1 MKKIKILLALQ
12 LRALFAA
19 SRRRQGKTRSAGI
32 KVLMALAFLYVGG
45 VMMPTAWSARCAG
58 WALAGWPWLWAL
70 SFRRPSALF

>member
-32 KVLMALAFLYVGG
+32 KVLMALAFL
-45 VMMPTAWSARCAG
+45 
-58 WALAGWPWLWAL
+58 
-70 SFRRPSALF
+70 